1 MANSMNIGF
10 QRAYSLGKS
19 GNLDQAIADLTQSYN
34 SIREN
39 LVNTVGEVN
48 AEELTKDYKKKFA
61 TSYVDGLMQTDP
73 EKALQTINDKS
84 YQNLFDDM
92 RDIDKMK
99 EYGIAKLEHVK
110 KVKKANNIYNDIIVG
125 DGLLNKS
132 MTTNLSIEEIE
143 RLTPQSASKDYKEL
157 ILKLNGYSTKKGTKF
172 SNEDKIIALQEIED
186 NFAVLVSNEDTTPE
200 DWKKF
205 QDDIV
210 HKMNIGVVS
219 IDKGMN
225 LSRRYAVSIAEDNK
239 ETLKDRGW
247 LGQKSFGY
255 EDLEKAIPQEE
266 TKGLSK
272 EEKKKVRARNALIKN
287 RVVETYYSAL
297 KDEVEKSST
306 FETMQDLFNASKSD
320 AEKVKIL
327 GRAREKA
334 LTLSNQERFERLRGL
349 DKQPNSVLDGY
360 AKTPNS
366 TLYENSKQGM
376 PVKSN
381 IVQVRISG
389 NKYYGRTQDGAVI
402 EISKQQYN
410 QFKGL

>member
-1 MANSMNIGF
+1 
-10 QRAYSLGKS
+10 
-19 GNLDQAIADLTQSYN
+19 
-34 SIREN
+34 
-39 LVNTVGEVN
+39 
-48 AEELTKDYKKKFA
+48 
-61 TSYVDGLMQTDP
+61 
-73 EKALQTINDKS
+73 
-84 YQNLFDDM
+84 M

-320 AEKVKIL
+320 AEKVKVL

-360 AKTPNS
+360 AKTTNS
-366 TLYENSKQGM
+366 TLYENSKQGT